1 MVCKERL
8 YVQTHMRKKIFSL
21 VSTKAVFKTHVFGEV
36 QQCKH
41 KEHVLLSVQQW
52 AVVEV
57 AVILPISQ
65 RELHWECFKVSA
77 HVGPGV

>member
-1 MVCKERL
+1 M
-8 YVQTHMRKKIFSL
+8 
-21 VSTKAVFKTHVFGEV
+21 KAVFKTHIFREV

-57 AVILPISQ
+57 AVIPPISE
-65 RELHWECFKVSA
+65 RELQGERLKVTA